1 MGKDIMKTK
10 LEYEFKDNEDDS
22 RFYMI
27 TNGENFYFALW
38 DLDQELR
45 DIVKHDRSEELGL
58 DADTLDHVR
67 GMIREFMEEHG
78 VDFEHVS

>member
-1 MGKDIMKTK
+1 MKAEIKYIFDDDDDIDTK
-10 LEYEFKDNEDDS
+10 L
-22 RFYMI
+22 YMI
-27 TNGENFYFALW
+27 TNADNFYFALW

-45 DIVKHDRSEELGL
+45 SLVKYDGAEQAGL

-67 GMIREFMEEHG
+67 GMIRTFMSEHG